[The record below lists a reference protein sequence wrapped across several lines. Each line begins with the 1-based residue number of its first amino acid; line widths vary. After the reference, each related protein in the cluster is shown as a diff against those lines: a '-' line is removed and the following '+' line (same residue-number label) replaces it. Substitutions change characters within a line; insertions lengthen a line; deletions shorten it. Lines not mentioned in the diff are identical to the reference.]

1 MSGGIVSGGVVSGGV
16 VSGGGLFPMAVAVAV
31 AAAAALVTAVEGTP
45 TQGSSRA
52 VMGTPSSAQGSR
64 RAVMGTP
71 SSAHSQGS
79 SRADRTGCRS
89 SRSSR
94 LTLAAKGA

>member
-1 MSGGIVSGGVVSGGV
+1 MSGGV

-45 TQGSSRA
+45 TQGS
-52 VMGTPSSAQGSR
+52 R

-79 SRADRTGCRS
+79 SRADRNGCRS

>member
-1 MSGGIVSGGVVSGGV
+1 MSGGV

-31 AAAAALVTAVEGTP
+31 AAAAALVTAVEG
-45 TQGSSRA
+45 S
-52 VMGTPSSAQGSR
+52 PSSAQGSR

>member
-1 MSGGIVSGGVVSGGV
+1 VSGGVVSGGAVSGGVVSGGVVSGGV

-45 TQGSSRA
+45 TQGS
-52 VMGTPSSAQGSR
+52 R
-64 RAVMGTP
+64 RAVVGTP

>member
-1 MSGGIVSGGVVSGGV
+1 MSGGVVSGGGVSGGV

-31 AAAAALVTAVEGTP
+31 AAAAALVTAVEGI
-45 TQGSSRA
+45 
-52 VMGTPSSAQGSR
+52 PSSAHSQGSR

>member
-1 MSGGIVSGGVVSGGV
+1 MSGDVVSGDVVSGGVVSGGV
-16 VSGGGLFPMAVAVAV
+16 VSGGVVSGGVLFPMAVAVAV

-45 TQGSSRA
+45 
-52 VMGTPSSAQGSR
+52 
-64 RAVMGTP
+64 

-79 SRADRTGCRS
+79 RRADRTGCRS